1 MPDSYTVT
9 RRSLH
14 GLAELVLA
22 GPRYACGGSI
32 QLRAGSGGIETWDEP
47 AVRLYGGDLLAGQ
60 QRVRLDG
67 LTFAD
72 AAARI
77 GLVARRL
84 DDVYQDGPGLAPEDV
99 IRLDEAQVRVVE
111 DALRSGALALQ
122 AFAPEEEPILW
133 PEHFDVGITVDEVN
147 YGVSPGDGY
156 HTEPYAYVS
165 PWRRRTG
172 GFWNA
177 PFGAVR
183 PVRAPAGFDALVAFF
198 TEGRERARQNPA
210 AE

>member
-99 IRLDEAQVRVVE
+99 IRLDEAQVGVVE
-111 DALRSGALALQ
+111 DALGSGALALQ

-133 PEHFDVGITVDEVN
+133 PEHFDVGVTLEGVD
-147 YGVSPGDGY
+147 YGVSPGDE
-156 HTEPYAYVS
+156 HLPVPYAYVA
-165 PWRRRTG
+165 PHRRRSDA
-172 GFWNA
+172 FWNA
-177 PFGAVR
+177 PFGAAR
-183 PVRAPAGFDALVAFF
+183 RLDQPADPAAVVAFF
-198 TEGRERARQNPA
+198 REGAGA
-210 AE
+210 ASR